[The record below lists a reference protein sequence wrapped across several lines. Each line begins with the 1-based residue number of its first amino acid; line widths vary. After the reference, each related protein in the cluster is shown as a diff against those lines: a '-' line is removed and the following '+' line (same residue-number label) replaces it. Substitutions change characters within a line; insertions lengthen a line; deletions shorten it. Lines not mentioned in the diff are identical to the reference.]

1 MPRAN
6 RYILP
11 GVAYH
16 LTHRC
21 HDRSFLLK
29 HGVDRTLYR
38 QMLRERLGRHPVS
51 LLGYCIT
58 SNHTHLLLVAQDSE
72 ADISRF
78 MQSLEGDFAQAYN
91 LRKKTRSGAFWGD
104 RYHAVMVDT
113 GAALQNFKPLKKRL
127 TAEGTEDTEVRSR
140 ESVGGDSPA
149 D

>member
-1 MPRAN
+1 
-6 RYILP
+6 
-11 GVAYH
+11 
-16 LTHRC
+16 
-21 HDRSFLLK
+21 
-29 HGVDRTLYR
+29 
-38 QMLRERLGRHPVS
+38 
-51 LLGYCIT
+51 
-58 SNHTHLLLVAQDSE
+58 LLVAQNSE

>member
-58 SNHTHLLLVAQDSE
+58 SNHTHLLLVAQDRE

-91 LRKKTRSGAFWGD
+91 LRKKTRSCAFWGG

>member
-72 ADISRF
+72 ADIGRF